1 MESLALIAALIVLSI
16 IVLGVLAA
24 VVVLRPPGSTA
35 GRVLVSVPAGA
46 ALVSG
51 AWFAFLDIGSG
62 ARVLGAVVAL
72 VAVAAL
78 VRTWRGR

>member
-1 MESLALIAALIVLSI
+1 VESLALIAALIVLSI

-24 VVVLRPPGSTA
+24 VVALRPPRSTA
-35 GRVLVSVPAGA
+35 GRVLVSIPEGA
-46 ALVSG
+46 AFVSG
-51 AWFAFLDIGSG
+51 AWLAFLDIGSG